1 MQPARERG
9 AEGTA
14 NGSTETGRRAGDAS
28 ERLGRHVGL
37 DKMCLLMEVGMNGG
51 AFVYWF
57 IDETLE

>member
-14 NGSTETGRRAGDAS
+14 NGSTETGRWAGDAS

-37 DKMCLLMEVGMNGG
+37 DKMCLLMEVRVHKGSENF
-51 AFVYWF
+51 AK
-57 IDETLE
+57 